1 MGQTVIYVS
10 YFKTGRKFT
19 PATWWMIAD
28 YCDGEVFRQHPL
40 FSRDLC
46 ALQIQLYYD
55 DVEVVNPL
63 GSKTTKHKVGN
74 KILFLYFVIVFS
86 YVTSKFQKTKHL
98 SWNCKWHSWYFPL
111 MFKLNSIFYFHF
123 YPVHRR
129 LLLYTWKYW
138 PNAPLSVEGRMQL
151 QAMAKKPVIKK
162 YGCNE
167 ILQSF
172 MTQLNQLEQVITT
185 CTCNWLHCSKYLWR
199 MYRLQ

>member
-1 MGQTVIYVS
+1 MLPDLDMGQTVIYVS

-74 KILFLYFVIVFS
+74 KILLLYFVIVFS
-86 YVTSKFQKTKHL
+86 YVTSKFQKPKHL
-98 SWNCKWHSWYFPL
+98 SWNCEWHSWYFPL
-111 MFKLNSIFYFHF
+111 MSKLNSIFYFHF

-138 PNAPLSVEGRMQL
+138 PNAPLSVEGNAASGNGKKACNQEVRMQWNSSIIHDT
-151 QAMAKKPVIKK
+151 A
-162 YGCNE
+162 
-167 ILQSF
+167 
-172 MTQLNQLEQVITT
+172 
-185 CTCNWLHCSKYLWR
+185 
-199 MYRLQ
+199 